1 MTRRSSSRCLTIRC
15 RTMTAIHRSGRYDK
29 RDIKVVV
36 DVAWECRAVTRH
48 TTTAES
54 RGMSENCFAARAKG
68 ANEPD
73 ICVSGPRCYMKRMK
87 PPLCIVFVVRP
98 LAIQYKKLLNFLAK
112 EYNTFNQFKYD
123 CFLKDLSEEVVH
135 LSEGHGKTTNVFQ
148 KTKAF
153 LVQCL

>member
-1 MTRRSSSRCLTIRC
+1 
-15 RTMTAIHRSGRYDK
+15 
-29 RDIKVVV
+29 
-36 DVAWECRAVTRH
+36 
-48 TTTAES
+48 
-54 RGMSENCFAARAKG
+54 
-68 ANEPD
+68 
-73 ICVSGPRCYMKRMK
+73 MKRMK
-87 PPLCIVFVVRP
+87 PPIRIGFVGRP

-123 CFLKDLSEEVVH
+123 CSLKDLSEEVVY